1 VIVDQTPYTYLFIRK
16 DLSFPQQLVQIAHAA
31 HDAGYEFGDH
41 SHMCVFEISGEQKL
55 LDAASYLDDHSIP
68 YRMFHETDIGQHTAI
83 CTTPI
88 TGDTR
93 KALRKFKMYRE
104 SSQITG

>member
-1 VIVDQTPYTYLFIRK
+1 MDQTPYTYLFIRK

-88 TGDTR
+88 IGDTR
-93 KALRKFKMYRE
+93 KALRKFKMYRD
-104 SSQITG
+104 SSRVDG